1 MSNDTP
7 GPMDPS
13 RPLAAPPSPPGPHQF
28 GPPAWTMPPPAPA
41 RRERRG
47 LGVFATVLIAGLTAA
62 IVGAF
67 AGLGGYV
74 IGRSVDQT
82 AAAASPQSAP
92 VTLPQV
98 SGPIASEP
106 GSINSIVS
114 AVMPSVVSIQVD
126 GSDEAGSGSGF
137 VLRPDGYLLTNNH
150 VVDLA
155 ASGGEIT
162 VVFSDGSK
170 SEGTI
175 VGRNPE
181 YDLAVVKVDRS
192 DLTPLTLG
200 NSDDVLVGDLV
211 VAIGAPLGLDGTVT
225 SGIVSAKDRPVTAG
239 GVQDMAYIN
248 AIQTDAAINPGNSG
262 GPLVNAVGEVIGVN
276 SSIYSPS
283 GGSVGLGF
291 AIPIDR
297 TKRIVEDLLEH
308 GAVRQPWVG
317 IRLRTPDAQSA
328 REVAVAGAIVAR
340 VVPGSPAERAGVV
353 AGDQIVGAGTRPVRN
368 PFDWE
373 ARLLDLRVG
382 EALTITVRRGR
393 GERQLTLRVADAPE
407 VSAPKVTV
415 LRELQLVTL
424 TDAIRQERGI
434 ASANGALVYR
444 ASERIR
450 EEIGLQEGDV
460 IVQVGRQRV
469 GTAEAASGAIDQ
481 VGARGPVFVVFER
494 NRQYLQTQFS
504 LR

>member
-262 GPLVNAVGEVIGVN
+262 GPLLDRAGRVIGIN
-276 SSIYSPS
+276 SAIATLAI
-283 GGSVGLGF
+283 GGEAGNIGLGF
-291 AIPIDR
+291 AIPSNSA
-297 TKRIVEDLLEH
+297 KRIAEELISTGDSATPIIGVSLDLSYE
-308 GAVRQPWVG
+308 GEG
-317 IRLRTPDAQSA
+317 
-328 REVAVAGAIVAR
+328 AR
-340 VVPGSPAERAGVV
+340 VSEVNRGGPSEEAGIKPGDIITRLDDRSIDDSTELVV
-353 AGDQIVGAGTRPVRN
+353 AIRSYAPGDKV
-368 PFDWE
+368 
-373 ARLLDLRVG
+373 
-382 EALTITVRRGR
+382 AL
-393 GERQLTLRVADAPE
+393 E
-407 VSAPKVTV
+407 VQRDGKASTF
-415 LRELQLVTL
+415 EVTL
-424 TDAIRQERGI
+424 G
-434 ASANGALVYR
+434 S
-444 ASERIR
+444 
-450 EEIGLQEGDV
+450 
-460 IVQVGRQRV
+460 
-469 GTAEAASGAIDQ
+469 ASG
-481 VGARGPVFVVFER
+481 
-494 NRQYLQTQFS
+494 NR
-504 LR
+504 